1 MPVYVARK
9 EAFAP
14 GKFKVGMT
22 ASAPEVA
29 AAKLRRRFGR
39 ELGGPEGVRVRV
51 YLPAQ
56 GLTAR
61 EAERCILTGLRRF
74 RHGGEWFR
82 DDPGARRTLRRLL
95 RLFAQQQQQ
104 GLKRR
109 APEPAGHDD
118 EMADGDYVTRRG
130 RVCRRP
136 VAVYVP
142 DERIEDDSD
151 AETYTSGGTVETRSS
166 DGSDDGTS
174 LQGFVVDSDAEGAED
189 AEDAEGTEDDEGT
202 ASESDDPDES
212 PDEVD
217 SMPSLRSES
226 PDDPDEL
233 EGV

>member
-51 YLPAQ
+51 YLPAR

-82 DDPGARRTLRRLL
+82 DDRGARRTLRRLL
-95 RLFAQQQQQ
+95 RLFARQ
-104 GLKRR
+104 LKSG
-109 APEPAGHDD
+109 APEPAGHADAD
-118 EMADGDYVTRRG
+118 ADAMAAAPPDGDYVTRRG

-142 DERIEDDSD
+142 DEPIEDDSD
-151 AETYTSGGTVETRSS
+151 TEDTYTSSGTVETRSS
-166 DGSDDGTS
+166 DGSSDGSS
-174 LQGFVVDSDAEGAED
+174 LREFVVEDADDSDAEDADSDAED
-189 AEDAEGTEDDEGT
+189 AEDADTSETDDAE
-202 ASESDDPDES
+202 
-212 PDEVD
+212 

-226 PDDPDEL
+226 PDDAGDE
-233 EGV
+233 